1 MVTLRYLIDTNIC
14 IDVARRR
21 YPRLSVRLASCEI
34 GVIAMSVITLGELR
48 VGAER
53 SARRDE
59 VHETIDA
66 LLHRIPAM
74 GLTEEVA
81 RHYGQIR
88 AHLAA
93 NGQIIGSN
101 DLWIGAH
108 ALALGVTLVTSNI
121 REFVRI
127 PDLRVEDWAAPDV
140 P

>member
-1 MVTLRYLIDTNIC
+1 
-14 IDVARRR
+14 
-21 YPRLSVRLASCEI
+21 
-34 GVIAMSVITLGELR
+34 MSVITLGELR

-93 NGQIIGSN
+93 SGQIIGSN

-108 ALALGVTLVTSNI
+108 ALALDVTLVTSNI
-121 REFVRI
+121 REFARI